1 VIMNSPKEKA
11 PGPDGYIRRF
21 FAHCW
26 DIIKD
31 DIIKAV
37 DQFFMLNQQGF
48 HLLNQA
54 LVVLIPKKSDACRV
68 SDYRPISLTHNIAKL
83 ASKLLANRLSPHL
96 DHIIS
101 INQSAFIKKRCI
113 HDNFLYVQE
122 SLKYLYKKK
131 IPSLFI
137 KLDISKTF
145 DVVSWPYLLQ
155 VMEHI
160 GFGLR
165 SRNWVCASSTFC
177 LNREHGERI
186 NHCRGVRQGDS
197 LSPML
202 HALPSSN
209 GVFA

>member
-1 VIMNSPKEKA
+1 MNSPKEKA
-11 PGPDGYIRRF
+11 PGPDGYIGRF

-54 LVVLIPKKSDACRV
+54 LVVLIPKKSDAYRV
-68 SDYRPISLTHNIAKL
+68 SDYRPISLMHNIAKL

-101 INQSAFIKKRCI
+101 INQSAFIKTRCI
-113 HDNFLYVQE
+113 HDNFLYIQE

-145 DVVSWPYLLQ
+145 DVVSWPYLL
-155 VMEHI
+155 
-160 GFGLR
+160 
-165 SRNWVCASSTFC
+165 
-177 LNREHGERI
+177 
-186 NHCRGVRQGDS
+186 
-197 LSPML
+197 
-202 HALPSSN
+202 
-209 GVFA
+209 